1 MARPPGGSANKP
13 PSRAHPLQHSTP
25 QSQPQ
30 NPQVARHRTRHRSY
44 SDPFSDPGAV
54 HQAKPVP
61 RLPPEPPPKY
71 PLHSR
76 MPSTNKQ
83 LPHRDNIIE
92 AVRDTVQLRSSE
104 QPSRSRTG
112 RSQTVVRSVSLF
124 SSQLSPH
131 PPSPNS
137 NQPAGAPRTHG
148 RRSMSQD
155 SVLHA
160 ANALEKAKTKPRG
173 KKGSVHA
180 DVIDRLDFSGVGPS
194 MSSFQIP
201 SPLFPHRRSPP
212 VFHHDGPF
220 DACAPSR
227 NRHRTRAPMLA
238 WSSPPGEG
246 ALPPSDSPYPSPDIY
261 KGAFSPTY
269 DIPKK
274 KVDAIAEAWG
284 IHEPEPFEEF
294 FAGGGTARRD
304 GDTPSNSIYAG
315 RESHGSRNGTPQ
327 HSIGRRSKDGRD
339 LREVYREY
347 LDDDVRPPHVRE
359 KDRADREG
367 RRPRRGVLPP
377 PQPIMVP
384 EAHDHQSDVETGPGS
399 PSASGLPKRTKSL
412 MQRIRKMRD
421 SPNVPVGYD
430 DENPPSPT
438 SPDQYQHAT
447 RLTHRPQNSFLGRFA
462 GGNAID
468 TDRRGNTSPVI
479 DNSETYVY
487 IDDPRKEKQ
496 LPATPNAPA
505 TARTPSG
512 EDRYA
517 DYDGIIPG
525 SPGAGPGLGRKT
537 SLLKKVRGVVKG
549 SK

>member
-1 MARPPGGSANKP
+1 MA
-13 PSRAHPLQHSTP
+13 STDK
-25 QSQPQ
+25 QP
-30 NPQVARHRTRHRSY
+30 
-44 SDPFSDPGAV
+44 
-54 HQAKPVP
+54 
-61 RLPPEPPPKY
+61 
-71 PLHSR
+71 
-76 MPSTNKQ
+76 
-83 LPHRDNIIE
+83 PHRDNILD
-92 AVRDTVQLRSSE
+92 AVRDTVQLNSSE
-104 QPSRSRTG
+104 QPPRTRSG
-112 RSQTVVRSVSLF
+112 RSQTVVAFVSFF
-124 SSQLSPH
+124 SPQLKSHPH
-131 PPSPNS
+131 PVQNS
-137 NQPAGAPRTHG
+137 NQSASTPRTHG

-160 ANALEKAKTKPRG
+160 ANALEKAKAKPRG

-194 MSSFQIP
+194 TSFNFYLYFLSIFP
-201 SPLFPHRRSPP
+201 PL

-227 NRHRTRAPMLA
+227 NRHRTKAPMLA
-238 WSSPPGEG
+238 WSSPPGE
-246 ALPPSDSPYPSPDIY
+246 APFPSGDSPYPSPDAY
-261 KGAFSPTY
+261 KGVFAPTY

-284 IHEPEPFEEF
+284 IHEPEPYEEF

-315 RESHGSRNGTPQ
+315 REGHGSRHGTPQ
-327 HSIGRRSKDGRD
+327 HSIGQRSKDGRD

-347 LDDDVRPPHVRE
+347 LDDDVRQPQARD
-359 KDRADREG
+359 KDRNDREG

-377 PQPIMVP
+377 PQPIIVP
-384 EAHDHQSDVETGPGS
+384 EAHDAHQSDVESGPVS
-399 PSASGLPKRTKSL
+399 PSGAPKRTKSL

-430 DENPPSPT
+430 DVEKPPSPT
-438 SPDQYQHAT
+438 SVDQQHSAP
-447 RLTHRPQNSFLGRFA
+447 RPTHRPQNSFLGRFA
-462 GGNAID
+462 GGNG
-468 TDRRGNTSPVI
+468 THMDRRGNMKENMSPMS

-496 LPATPNAPA
+496 LPATPHAPT

-517 DYDGIIPG
+517 DYDGTPG
-525 SPGAGPGLGRKT
+525 SPGSGAGLGRKT
-537 SLLKKVRGVVKG
+537 SLLKKVKDAVRGPK
-549 SK
+549 